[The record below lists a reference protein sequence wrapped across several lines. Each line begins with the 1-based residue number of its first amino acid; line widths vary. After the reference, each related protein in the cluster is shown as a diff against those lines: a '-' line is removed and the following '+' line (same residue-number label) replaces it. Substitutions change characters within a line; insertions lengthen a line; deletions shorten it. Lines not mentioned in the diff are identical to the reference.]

1 MTMAA
6 RVSSWRVRRA
16 STGMGLRSTT
26 QSAPRSWRSLVRS
39 GTAMQKRLSA
49 FPPMRLEPDAV
60 AIDEADD
67 RGRDTEQVRGQRGEA
82 VASGFGR
89 GIEDLVAQHRRK
101 TQAVVVGGHRGRG
114 YENVET
120 AALCRLDQ
128 MQPGSRPRTK
138 PLCARHLQN
147 NTPRSGR

>member
-82 VASGFGR
+82 VPSPFR
-89 GIEDLVAQHRRK
+89 PGIDALLPQHRPK
-101 TQAVVVGGHRGRG
+101 TQAFV
-114 YENVET
+114 
-120 AALCRLDQ
+120 L
-128 MQPGSRPRTK
+128 
-138 PLCARHLQN
+138 
-147 NTPRSGR
+147 